1 VDGCAAN
8 KEIIPFCMPLNEIE
22 ELTPTVKNVNN
33 RFSVKYYIKC
43 VLNEIDEESEDQEKI
58 NTINSSLYE
67 LFLYK

>member
-1 VDGCAAN
+1 V
-8 KEIIPFCMPLNEIE
+8 PLSEIE
-22 ELTPTVKNVNN
+22 EITPTLKNINN

-43 VLNEIDEESEDQEKI
+43 VLNEVDEEDPEKI

>member
-1 VDGCAAN
+1 
-8 KEIIPFCMPLNEIE
+8 MPLNEIE